1 MGDMLNMFKK
11 QFKRLIRD
19 EKEALAYSNEQEKIQ
34 ARIWDWNIS
43 PTIRAWGDLADQCD
57 NKNDW
62 NNFAKHV
69 LNEIQCLNVMIKEV
83 KND

>member
-1 MGDMLNMFKK
+1 MFIDS
-11 QFKRLIRD
+11 FKRLVK
-19 EKEALAYSNEQEKIQ
+19 EVKEAPSFSELETRKQ
-34 ARIWDWNIS
+34 AQIWDWNIA

-69 LNEIQCLNVMIKEV
+69 LNEIQCLNVMMKEV
-83 KND
+83 KK